1 MRRLTRHDCIVLAG
15 VLLTGLGVAVAVIFH
30 AGQVDQHVLD
40 MDERLKKV
48 EEKVDTIQWHLIR
61 GADDRVVLSAPPD

>member
-1 MRRLTRHDCIVLAG
+1 MPRLTRHDCIVLAG
-15 VLLTGLGVAVAVIFH
+15 VLITGLGVAVAVIFH

-48 EEKVDTIQWHLIR
+48 EEKVDNIQWHLIR
-61 GADDRVVLSAPPD
+61 QADDHAVHSALPD